1 MNQNPKQ
8 LTRYITDSD
17 LVQCMLLILLNFQTY
32 LFLYLRL
39 DIGAYYADI
48 NQVCYKR
55 LVNKKPVKII
65 EVNAAM
71 AGVKQYIKKGQR
83 KTFTKIQGIF
93 YKVAKKNLGKHVEQ
107 QIMACDACSS
117 NQKFI
122 NPSSVPSKTLN
133 SLT

>member
-1 MNQNPKQ
+1 MYQNPKQ
-8 LTRYITDSD
+8 PARDITDLAQGLSG
-17 LVQCMLLILLNFQTY
+17 MLLNFQTH
-32 LFLYLRL
+32 LFINLRL
-39 DIGAYYADI
+39 GIGAYRADV

-83 KTFTKIQGIF
+83 KTFTKIPGIF

>member
-8 LTRYITDSD
+8 PARDITDLAKGLSG
-17 LVQCMLLILLNFQTY
+17 MLLNFQTH
-32 LFLYLRL
+32 LFINLRL
-39 DIGAYYADI
+39 GIGAYRADV